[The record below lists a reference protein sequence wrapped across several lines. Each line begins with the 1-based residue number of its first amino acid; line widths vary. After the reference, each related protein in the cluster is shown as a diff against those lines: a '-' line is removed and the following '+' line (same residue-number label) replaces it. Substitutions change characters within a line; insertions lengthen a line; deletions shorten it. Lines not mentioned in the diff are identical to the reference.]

1 MPRSGFNLQWLYS
14 KRAAPRGPDE
24 KVLDA
29 IAAWGFDFVR
39 LPTDYRL
46 WSVDDDPDRPDERVL
61 ALIDDVL
68 AACKQRGIH
77 LSLNLHRAP
86 GYVIT
91 GWESEPYN
99 LWADE
104 PAQDAFVATWERFAR
119 RYAVVAADDLSFD
132 LVNEPPAL
140 GLRGFT
146 RDAHEAVIR
155 RTVAAIR
162 AIAPHRPLVIDGLDG
177 GNLAMPELAD
187 LGLTQSVR
195 GYQPMRVSHF
205 EAPWW
210 PGHVGM
216 PAPAYP
222 CDYDGRWWDRDG
234 LREFYQPWRDLEAQG
249 VPVHVGE
256 FGCYEKTPDDVAQ
269 GWFSDLFAVFSEFG
283 WGFGL
288 WEFEGPFG
296 VVGHS
301 RPGAVF
307 EAKDGFLVDRR
318 LLELMMSSRRSPGT
332 QG

>member
-1 MPRSGFNLQWLYS
+1 MPRTGFNMQWLYN
-14 KRAAPRGPDE
+14 KNRAFSGPDE

-39 LPTDYRL
+39 LPADYRL
-46 WSVDDDPDRPDERVL
+46 WSMDNDPYQADEQVL

-68 AACKQRGIH
+68 AACQARNIQ

-86 GYVIT
+86 GYIIT
-91 GWESEPYN
+91 GWETEPYN
-99 LWADE
+99 LWADK
-104 PAQDAFVATWERFAR
+104 PAQDAFVATWERFAA
-119 RYAVVAADDLSFD
+119 RYTAVTADDLSFD

-146 RDAHEAVIR
+146 REAHEAVIR

-162 AIAPHRPLVIDGLDG
+162 AIAPDRSLVIDGLDG

-195 GYQPMRVSHF
+195 GYQPMRVSHY

-216 PAPAYP
+216 PPPEYP
-222 CDYDGRWWDRDG
+222 CEYDGRWWDRDG
-234 LREFYQPWRDLEAQG
+234 LRAFYQPWRDLEAQG

-256 FGCYEKTPDDVAQ
+256 FGCYERTPDDIARA
-269 GWFSDLFAVFSEFG
+269 WFADLFAVFSEFG
-283 WGFGL
+283 WGYAL

-296 VVGHS
+296 IVGHS
-301 RPGAVF
+301 RPGAIF
-307 EAKDGFLVDRR
+307 EDMNGFRVDRR
-318 LLELMMSSRRSPGT
+318 LLELLRST
-332 QG
+332 HT